1 MRLIDIDAM
10 RKPIYATDGNIIGFE
25 MTQDERDSYNEG
37 INYALRLAANCPT
50 VDAVP
55 VVRCRDC
62 IHYEMGVCLKI
73 YDDGALNKDAWQKRN
88 PNDYCSYGECKPT
101 HCKDCKWWDSNSWG
115 CSHPVHG
122 SPLSTPDFFCTDGE
136 RKGGNE

>member
-62 IHYEMGVCLKI
+62 KHRPTIPEGFDKNCGGIDLEFP
-73 YDDGALNKDAWQKRN
+73 DDECPCK
-88 PNDYCSYGECKPT
+88 CSDTWY
-101 HCKDCKWWDSNSWG
+101 SWY
-115 CSHPVHG
+115 P
-122 SPLSTPDFFCTDGE
+122 PDDFFCARGKQKGE
-136 RKGGNE
+136 DE